1 MPAGMT
7 QQIDRMVSSQMNLGS
22 GDVTPGQ
29 SVASGTGQSSYGGN
43 VGARVA
49 LGPTDVRFAAAIG
62 TLFGGIYQYV
72 FMTFTTQQPVRG
84 RFVSW
89 DLSVAEAL
97 YQVNGDAKPTTA
109 QPTLIAGIVLHTAVT
124 LNTFAWMQI
133 GGRASCLF
141 DSALTGGTAGALSAG
156 QIVAPKVSAAVAST
170 FDSASQP
177 AAPTTATINAVTFS
191 PVGISETAAAV
202 STISVVQLS
211 QQLAFRRV

>member
-1 MPAGMT
+1 MHAGMT

-72 FMTFTTQQPVRG
+72 FMTFTTQQPVH
-84 RFVSW
+84 
-89 DLSVAEAL
+89 
-97 YQVNGDAKPTTA
+97 GDAKPTTA